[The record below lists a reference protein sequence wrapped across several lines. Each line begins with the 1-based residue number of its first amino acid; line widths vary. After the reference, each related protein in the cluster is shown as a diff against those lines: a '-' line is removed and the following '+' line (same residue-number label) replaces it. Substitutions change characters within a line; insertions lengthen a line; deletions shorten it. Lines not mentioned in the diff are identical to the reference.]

1 MYQAKSAGRKTR
13 RFFDASMQLQAD
25 RRLHIHNE
33 LRSALDNGELTLHH
47 QPQHMV
53 AEGEIIGVEALIRW
67 QPPVPWCRLPS
78 SSHCRGD
85 GSHVDIGN
93 WVHEPV
99 PSTSWEENGIHVP
112 SSRST

>member
-33 LRSALDNGELTLHH
+33 LRSALDNGELTLHY

-53 AEGEIIGVEALIRW
+53 AGR
-67 QPPVPWCRLPS
+67 S
-78 SSHCRGD
+78 S
-85 GSHVDIGN
+85 V
-93 WVHEPV
+93 
-99 PSTSWEENGIHVP
+99 
-112 SSRST
+112 SRR